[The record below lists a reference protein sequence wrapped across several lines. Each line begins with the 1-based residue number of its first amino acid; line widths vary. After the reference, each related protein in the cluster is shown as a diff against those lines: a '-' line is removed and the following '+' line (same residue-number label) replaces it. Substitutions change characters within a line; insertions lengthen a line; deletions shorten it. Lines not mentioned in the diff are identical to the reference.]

1 MTEKKGVTLTLD
13 WKDMD
18 NIAGLV
24 QAIKHHCSKG
34 EDNLDEQKIISAHL
48 NFIEISK
55 KAEMIFLRTR
65 P

>member
-1 MTEKKGVTLTLD
+1 MSEKKGVTKTLD
-13 WKDMD
+13 WKEMD

-24 QAIKHHCSKG
+24 QAIKNQCEKG
-34 EDNLDEQKIISAHL
+34 EKHLDDQKIISAHL
-48 NFIEISK
+48 NFIAISK

>member
-1 MTEKKGVTLTLD
+1 MSKKGVTKTLD

-18 NIAGLV
+18 NIAGLI
-24 QAIKHHCSKG
+24 QAIKIHCDKG
-34 EDNLDEQKIISAHL
+34 EENLDAQKIISAHN
-48 NFIEISK
+48 NFIAISK